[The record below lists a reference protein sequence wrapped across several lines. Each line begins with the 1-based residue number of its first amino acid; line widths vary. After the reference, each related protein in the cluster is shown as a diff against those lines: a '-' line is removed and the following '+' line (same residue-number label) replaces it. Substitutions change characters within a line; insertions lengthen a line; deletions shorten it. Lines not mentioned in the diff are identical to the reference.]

1 MGRRHRAG
9 AEGEKDQGR
18 IVGLPLQE
26 SEEIVLAVTPSRGAN
41 FYKYLYTFGLY
52 EFWRRRDT
60 AVVTNRRVLMG
71 RGLFNRDEYSVSITQ
86 IENARFARKG
96 FNSYAQLTVVDRAGR
111 RSERVGPMSAR
122 SARRFVAEI
131 LKRQ

>member
-9 AEGEKDQGR
+9 AEGAKDQGR
-18 IVGLPLQE
+18 FVGLPLQE
-26 SEEIVLAVTPSRGAN
+26 SEEIVFAVTPSRAAN
-41 FYKYLYTFGLY
+41 FYRYLYTFGLY

>member
-9 AEGEKDQGR
+9 AEGARDQGR
-18 IVGLPLQE
+18 FVGLPLQE
-26 SEEIVLAVTPSRGAN
+26 SEEIVFAVTPSRAAN
-41 FYKYLYTFGLY
+41 FYRYLYTFGLY

-111 RSERVGPMSAR
+111 RSERVGPMSSR